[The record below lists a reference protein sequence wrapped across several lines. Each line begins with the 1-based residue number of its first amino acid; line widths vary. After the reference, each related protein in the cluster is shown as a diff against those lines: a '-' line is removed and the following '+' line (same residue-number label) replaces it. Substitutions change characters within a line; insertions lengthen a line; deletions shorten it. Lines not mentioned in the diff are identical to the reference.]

1 MEYLAAGL
9 YTQLLVGSIL
19 LSLLLAGVLVAVI
32 AFVIIKVIG
41 DNQRATITEF
51 LGPDIPPLGIN
62 ILTREVVLPQDLS
75 PGEALDR
82 VEQGL
87 RRFGVFAMRR
97 GDLLVVE
104 GMVPWV
110 IRASRDGGSLR
121 VGAFVKEWVAVLT
134 LFLIITVTIAG
145 VLLGV
150 YLVWSYMRTRDALR
164 AALQEIL
171 GPEAWRYL

>member
-1 MEYLAAGL
+1 MEYLAVGI
-9 YTQLLVGSIL
+9 YTQLLIGGIL

-32 AFVIIKVIG
+32 AFIIIKVIG
-41 DNQRATITEF
+41 DSQRTTITEF
-51 LGPDIPPLGIN
+51 LGHDIPPLGIN
-62 ILTREVVLPQDLS
+62 ILTREVALPQEVS
-75 PGEALDR
+75 PAEALDR

-87 RRFGVFAMRR
+87 RRFGIFAMRR
-97 GDLLVVE
+97 GDILVVE

-110 IRASRDGGSLR
+110 VKASSDRGSLR
-121 VGAFVKEWVAVLT
+121 VGAFIREWVAVLT
-134 LFLIITVTIAG
+134 IFLIITVTIVG

-164 AALQEIL
+164 STLQEIL